1 MIKKDL
7 NESKRQEHEPP
18 LCIED
23 WGWKYHHLGVPT
35 KEKFPD
41 EKYLPPQF
49 KAYVSG
55 FNTSPFGIEWM
66 RYEADSPIH
75 SLIQTVPH
83 LAFEVED
90 LDYELA
96 NRNFN
101 VITEPNPPSE
111 GIRVA
116 MIEHNGAPIELI
128 EFEKNKK

>member
-1 MIKKDL
+1 MIV
-7 NESKRQEHEPP
+7 RQDHELP

-35 KEKFPD
+35 NVKFSD

-49 KAYVSG
+49 KCYVSG
-55 FNTSPFGIEWM
+55 FSTSPFGIEWM
-66 RYEADSPIH
+66 RFEEDSPIH
-75 SLIQTVPH
+75 KLIQTVPH
-83 LAFEVED
+83 LAFEVKD

-96 NRNFN
+96 TRSFN

-111 GIRVA
+111 GVRVA

-128 EFEKNKK
+128 EFEKN